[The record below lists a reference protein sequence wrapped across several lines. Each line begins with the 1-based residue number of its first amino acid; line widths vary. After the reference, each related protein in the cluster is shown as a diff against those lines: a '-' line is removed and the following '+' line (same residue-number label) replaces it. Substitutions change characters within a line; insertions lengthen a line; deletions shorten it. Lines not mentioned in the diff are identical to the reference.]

1 MRISDWSSDVCSSD
15 LAQLRGSSD
24 AALRRIGEECQ
35 GCLPVFDRSQ
45 CIHERQCGVGQ
56 FARKP
61 QVAAPICR
69 RGRTSHLPRLFRGR
83 SEEHT
88 SELQSLMRSSYAV
101 FCLKKKTKTILLL
114 IHS

>member
-35 GCLPVFDRSQ
+35 GWLPVFDRSQ

-61 QVAAPICR
+61 QVAVPICR
-69 RGRTSHLPRLFRGR
+69 RGRTSHLPRLFRGPETLPSGR
-83 SEEHT
+83 PSLSSWLFSTAPLLTVYRT
-88 SELQSLMRSSYAV
+88 SV
-101 FCLKKKTKTILLL
+101 G
-114 IHS
+114 